1 MRVASDAVMPRWPV
15 RILVLV
21 LLVSVVA
28 LVFETKRLAVVAG
41 TAQLAAY
48 RLEQRARQA
57 EQSGLPADGTPP
69 DKTPASAV
77 SPDAGALPKVGA
89 APEAAVAGSQSA
101 VPLDEFTRLQVE
113 LHSTRQQLAAV
124 TKLLEQR
131 NAEAEQRARLAA
143 AVAAKSQRPMP
154 AGVRL
159 CLDTLHECLRIEGY
173 TGQRFLRAASLDQKG
188 LHEVEMLEASS
199 DGLAVAFVTAQRMM
213 ATADRATGRLELRF
227 FDGHRA
233 VDGDRAALPEDGLVI
248 VFDDIDP
255 RLFAERLPYLV
266 QCEGAY
272 PEVQDERSGL
282 ATDVDAGTQRQW
294 LARLTQLLDKAET
307 RLRWRVSR
315 FRGMSDGHFLTVE
328 LLGTNDKHML
338 LGSCHCAR
346 MAVEIDEQVGV
357 VSLLLQGGVLQRDGR
372 ESTITGEGYRMLL
385 PGLTT
390 NEAIDA
396 MLGMI
401 VRK

>member
-1 MRVASDAVMPRWPV
+1 VRLASDAQMPRWPV

-21 LLVSVVA
+21 LLISVVA

-48 RLEQRARQA
+48 RLEQRAGQA
-57 EQSGLPADGTPP
+57 EQPHLQADGAQA
-69 DKTPASAV
+69 DKPPASA
-77 SPDAGALPKVGA
+77 ALPKAPVAA
-89 APEAAVAGSQSA
+89 APSA
-101 VPLDEFTRLQVE
+101 VPLDDFTRLQVE

-143 AVAAKSQRPMP
+143 EAAAKSQRPMP

-173 TGQRFLRAASLDQKG
+173 TSHRFLRAVSLDQEG
-188 LHEVEMLEASS
+188 LHEVEMLEASP
-199 DGLAVAFVTAQRMM
+199 DGLSVAFVTAQRM
-213 ATADRATGRLELRF
+213 TAMVDRATGRLELRF

-248 VFDDIDP
+248 TFDEIDA

-266 QCEGAY
+266 QCEGSY

-307 RLRWRVSR
+307 KLLWRVSR

-372 ESTITGEGYRMLL
+372 ESTITEEGYRMLL